1 MHDGKQ
7 RLVCSRAVQ
16 SRNRYPQAE
25 QTMFIHPNNNFKND
39 FESNFKKEINA
50 LKSIGVF
57 KNYSKNE
64 IVLREGDSSD
74 FIFFVING
82 AFRGLREIDAKEVTI
97 GFSFE
102 GDIDCC
108 PLSYIQDIPS
118 LDTIESLCES
128 TILKV
133 YKKDIQTKLPK
144 SLKLEEFTSY
154 MLSTYIETLV
164 GRFMEFKAFTAEECY
179 IRLLNRHPR
188 HLDLVPHMYIAS
200 YLGITKER
208 LSRIRKKLQ
217 LT

>member
-1 MHDGKQ
+1 
-7 RLVCSRAVQ
+7 
-16 SRNRYPQAE
+16 
-25 QTMFIHPNNNFKND
+25 MFIHPNNNFKGN
-39 FESNFKKEINA
+39 FESDFKKEINA
-50 LKSIGVF
+50 LKSIGILKSF
-57 KNYSKNE
+57 DKND
-64 IVLREGDSSD
+64 IVLREGSRSD
-74 FIFFVING
+74 FIFFVVNG
-82 AFRGLREIDAKEVTI
+82 AFRGFREIDGKEVTI

-108 PLSYIQDIPS
+108 PLSYIQDLPS

-144 SLKLEEFTSY
+144 DLNLEVFTNY

-164 GRFMEFKAFTAEECY
+164 KRFMEFKAFTAEECY
-179 IRLLNRHPR
+179 TRLLDRHPK
-188 HLDLVPHMYIAS
+188 HLHLVPHMYIAA